1 MAQHVVD
8 LRAQRSRTFAERL
21 RRIDVV
27 LIAST
32 LVVAAA
38 GVVIV
43 YSATR
48 DQLAAAGYSP
58 HYYLERQAMFVLV
71 GALVMG
77 AIAWIDLQRIEDWAA
92 LLYVGLLVALV
103 AVKLPGIGSSQ
114 LGSQRWFQL
123 GPVQVQPSAFAAPIL
138 VIVVAAYLG
147 RSAERRGEVLTL
159 RRLGVALGLV
169 ALPLALVVVQP
180 DLGSG
185 IVIGVSLIAVLVV
198 AGTRFSH
205 IALLFLLA
213 ALGIFA
219 IIHLHLLHQYQ
230 LNRLTSF
237 LHQAKQYNLVQSK
250 DTIGSGGIFGTGLF
264 KGPQTNYAYVPE
276 QQTDFIFT
284 AVGEQLGFIGAAG
297 LLSGSPPGSTPGR
310 RLSAPAT
317 RLSSPSTPSVAVVSA
332 ASASASVTPSS
343 SRSRRR
349 TSSSRSSARSSASSA
364 PRRWSS
370 PSSSSSVPASA
381 RPLPPA
387 ATLPA

>member
-205 IALLFLLA
+205 IGLLFLLA

-297 LLSGSPPGSTPGR
+297 LLSVLGLITWRLLRAAQRATDPFGR
-310 RLSAPAT
+310 LVCAGVLAI
-317 RLSSPSTPSVAVVSA
+317 VAFSIFENVGMTMGLMPIAGIPLPFVSYGGSA
-332 ASASASVTPSS
+332 AVSFFAAVGLALNVQY
-343 SRSRRR
+343 RLAR
-349 TSSSRSSARSSASSA
+349 RSS
-364 PRRWSS
+364 
-370 PSSSSSVPASA
+370 
-381 RPLPPA
+381 
-387 ATLPA
+387 

>member
-297 LLSGSPPGSTPGR
+297 LLSVLGLITW
-310 RLSAPAT
+310 RLLRAAQRAT
-317 RLSSPSTPSVAVVSA
+317 DPFSRLVCAGVLAIVAFSVFENVGMTMGLMPIAGIPLPFVSYGGSA
-332 ASASASVTPSS
+332 AVSFFAAVGLALNVQY
-343 SRSRRR
+343 RLAR
-349 TSSSRSSARSSASSA
+349 RSS
-364 PRRWSS
+364 
-370 PSSSSSVPASA
+370 
-381 RPLPPA
+381 
-387 ATLPA
+387 